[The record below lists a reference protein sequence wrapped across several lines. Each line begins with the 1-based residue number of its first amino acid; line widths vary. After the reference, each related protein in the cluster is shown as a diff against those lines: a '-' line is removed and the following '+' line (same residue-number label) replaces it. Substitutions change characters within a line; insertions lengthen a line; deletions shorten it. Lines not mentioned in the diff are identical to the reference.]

1 MQLRTFS
8 TTPSY
13 YLTSTR
19 LKESW
24 DSRLPRYGGAG
35 QHLLACVVDDDLLV
49 FGANKYVRTVN
60 HMEDIIWLIVY
71 LAGTDVRMIQ
81 GSAPERKVN
90 ACGAN
95 SVYSGHDV
103 DQDVFKLYNENADS
117 TVGQKDGWRVLAPA
131 SRTND
136 CSTRFG
142 PEDAF
147 QLDRR

>member
-1 MQLRTFS
+1 
-8 TTPSY
+8 
-13 YLTSTR
+13 
-19 LKESW
+19 
-24 DSRLPRYGGAG
+24 
-35 QHLLACVVDDDLLV
+35 
-49 FGANKYVRTVN
+49 
-60 HMEDIIWLIVY
+60 MEDIKWLIVY

-103 DQDVFKLYNENADS
+103 DQDVLESYKGDADS

-131 SRTND
+131 SRTNN

-147 QLDRR
+147 QLGQAQRVFHRVDQFRLPERRGCLEGITVKKQSV